1 MPLDAYS
8 RAMYHILQYKCQ
20 TLFNFQSRLIGMI
33 KNKVNGLLESGQS
46 VSQSVWCCLTL
57 SHSSDNDIQYE
68 VSN

>member
-33 KNKVNGLLESGQS
+33 KNKVTGLLESGQS